1 MKDLND
7 EIKLTLNLMQTD
19 IDDGAHSELQSHLYS
34 LLKMKRNEIQQRL
47 VERPWVEPATH
58 NQTPHKSGPIIGRAT
73 PLSIEELKAGGW
85 WCADVSK
92 ECAEAFKS
100 KGLRAFHS
108 SEWGCNVTWDGCTMD
123 VCGSGVIRRF
133 FGCSEGNKQIH
144 RIGIEFYWG
153 EK

>member
-19 IDDGAHSELQSHLYS
+19 IDDGAHSVLQSHLYS
-34 LLKMKRNEIQQRL
+34 LLEIKRAELQKGL
-47 VERPWVEPATH
+47 GERSWVDDQSPY
-58 NQTPHKSGPIIGRAT
+58 KSGPIIGRAE
-73 PLSIEELKAGGW
+73 PLTTEELKAGGW
-85 WCADVSK
+85 WCSDVSK
-92 ECAEAFKS
+92 DCAEAFKS

-108 SEWGCNVTWDGCTMD
+108 SEWGSNVTWDGCTMD